1 MQLAIQ
7 SLGIPT
13 GMAGWDLLQNET
25 PANFPALTNDPVLKQ
40 QIAYF
45 EKNAPQATT
54 AKALLS
60 NPQLQDFVLTA
71 YGLTSESGMTALME
85 KVLNSNPNDPKS
97 FAAQMVNSQFTQ
109 IASAFNYGGTPTAA
123 VAATPSVADVS
134 FSGLY
139 QQSTFGTFSGTF
151 GGVKVSNV
159 DLTGATTWQDLANT
173 LQAAFQRAD
182 GNRSNITVT
191 LNGSTL
197 VFSDNKGRGS
207 AASFAWTTN
216 PDNIGAAPTA
226 SSPVIVS
233 AGAAAQ
239 PETGGPSVTNPSF
252 IQQVVQKYTEAQFQQ
267 VVGNTSNTLREAM
280 YAQQQLPSITSWDQ
294 IIANR
299 PLADVIQTVL
309 GLPEA
314 FGALNI
320 TQQAQVFSSRMN
332 ITDFQNPTKL
342 SKLLNEFVAM
352 SSSQSSTAPS
362 SVAVQ
367 LLNSSSSGNGI
378 INLTLPSSG
387 STSGSS
393 SSFSTTDS
401 YSSGSMAAMLLG
413 SMS

>member
-54 AKALLS
+54 AQALLS

-85 KVLNSNPNDPKS
+85 KVLNSNPSDQKS

-109 IASAFNYGGTPTAA
+109 IAAAFNYGGTPTPA
-123 VAATPSVADVS
+123 VPATPSEADVS

-151 GGVKVSNV
+151 GGVTVSNV
-159 DLTGATTWQDLANT
+159 DLTGATTWQGLANT
-173 LQAAFQRAD
+173 LQSAFQRAD
-182 GNRSNITVT
+182 GNRSDITVK

-197 VFSDNKGRGS
+197 VFSDDKGRGS
-207 AASFAWTTN
+207 ATSFAWTAN
-216 PDNIGAAPTA
+216 ADNTGPAPTA
-226 SSPVIVS
+226 ASPVIVS

-252 IQQVVQKYTEAQFQQ
+252 IKQVVQKYTEAQFQQ

-294 IIANR
+294 IIADR

-332 ITDFQNPTKL
+332 IADFQNPTKL

-362 SVAVQ
+362 SVAVTA
-367 LLNSSSSGNGI
+367 NSSSSGNGI

-387 STSGSS
+387 SASASTSA
-393 SSFSTTDS
+393 FTTTDS
-401 YSSGSMAAMLLG
+401 YSSDSMAAMLLG